1 MSSSHLRVAEVFRLH
16 WPEYLRTHAVTAEQ
30 RMTVGHL
37 IKCRTS
43 ELGGHLYCC
52 ENCGA
57 QVPVYN
63 SCLDRHCPTCQTTRK
78 EQWLEDRHAELLPAP
93 YFHAVF
99 TLPHQLNFLIG
110 ANRNLLL
117 GEFFAVVSWVLQRF
131 AADPQ
136 WKLNG
141 QLGFVAILHT
151 WTQKLMLHYHIHCL
165 IPGGAWNSERQSWS
179 SAHRT
184 YLFSKDALAKAF
196 QARFIKRLECLYRRR
211 KLRFEPQ
218 SAEEAESCH
227 WESFIRQLWQTPW
240 IVYPKATAG
249 NPQQALDYLARYTQ
263 RVAISD
269 HRLLAMKDR
278 QVRFAWRDRRDENA
292 LKSCSLCVEEFMAR
306 FVQHILPTGFRK
318 IRYYGWLSSTNK
330 KHALAAI
337 RKALDASEP
346 PPPPEE
352 TPPERILRLTGV
364 DITACPHCV
373 EGRLILLGRLC
384 AQHPHKPP

>member
-1 MSSSHLRVAEVFRLH
+1 MNSPRLRVAEVFRLH
-16 WPEYLRTHAVTAEQ
+16 WTEYLQTHAVTAEQ
-30 RMTVGHL
+30 RKAVGHL
-37 IKCRTS
+37 IGCRTS

-57 QVPVYN
+57 RVPVYN

-78 EQWLEDRHAELLPAP
+78 EQWLEDRHAELLPVP

-99 TLPHQLNFLIG
+99 TLPHSLNFLIG

-117 GEFFAVVSWVLQRF
+117 GEFFAVVNWVLQRF

-141 QLGFVAILHT
+141 RLGFVAVLHT

-165 IPGGAWNSERQSWS
+165 IPGGAWNSERQSWT

-196 QARFIKRLECLYRRR
+196 QARFIKRLESLYRRR

-218 SAEEAESCH
+218 NAEGDESQSWEAL
-227 WESFIRQLWQTPW
+227 IRQLRQTPW

-249 NPQQALDYLARYTQ
+249 KPEQALDYLARYTQ

-269 HRLLAMKDR
+269 HRLLAMEDR
-278 QVRFAWRDRRDENA
+278 QVDFAWRDRRDDNA

-306 FVQHILPTGFRK
+306 FIQHILPTGFRK

-330 KHALAAI
+330 KHSLAVIREALG
-337 RKALDASEP
+337 ASKP
-346 PPPPEE
+346 LPPPEE
-352 TPPERILRLTGV
+352 TTPERILRLTGI
-364 DITACPHCV
+364 DITGCPHCV
-373 EGRLILLGRLC
+373 GGRLILLGRLC
-384 AQHPHKPP
+384 APGLSK